1 MRSFPYSYF
10 ISRSVECIKRT
21 QKETQTHTCIH
32 GYGHSWGG
40 GKDSTVSG
48 SLAGYWPIN
57 LDNIIGRCKT
67 PIKLMCRLPWS
78 QPIVLMSLIRAL
90 RKKTIRYGEKFSK
103 LPLHIPTIQG
113 RVFLRKQCRLW
124 VNIFV
129 FNLFTNEV
137 YCCIVWACHSL
148 AVYNDLLN
156 IDFPFLLAF
165 NLIFGRTM
173 PIYNNIIQC
182 CVITTDRVGAR

>member
-1 MRSFPYSYF
+1 MLLLPTYLHTYIQSAETTGYSVTTNNLTKVPEVTVCVLYLFIEMRSFPYSYF

-32 GYGHSWGG
+32 GYRHSWGG

-90 RKKTIRYGEKFSK
+90 RKRTIRYGEKFSK
-103 LPLHIPTIQG
+103 LPLHITTIQG
-113 RVFLRKQCRLW
+113 RVFLRKT
-124 VNIFV
+124 V
-129 FNLFTNEV
+129 
-137 YCCIVWACHSL
+137 
-148 AVYNDLLN
+148 
-156 IDFPFLLAF
+156 
-165 NLIFGRTM
+165 
-173 PIYNNIIQC
+173 
-182 CVITTDRVGAR
+182 